1 MKLVGIFL
9 ILVVGLGCLLAV
21 YSAWGV
27 RQIETRYPPV
37 GRFIEV
43 DGIRLHYVDKGQ
55 GTPLVLLHGASSTLL
70 EFTDNLLARLAGS
83 HRIIAFDR
91 PGFGYSERPTDGW
104 PDPARQAALFHRAL
118 LQLGIERSVIVGHS
132 WSGSVAL
139 AYALDYP
146 QQTAGAVLLAGVTH
160 PWGGKVYWTFDLA
173 QMPVIGT
180 IFAHTIVY
188 PVGRFLLQDVAA
200 KVFAPDPMG
209 PDHLTRT
216 GATLAL
222 RPDTFLANAEDCG
235 RLSDFLIDQS
245 RRYPTIQTPLLLITG
260 DSDAIV
266 PADHHTDKLA
276 KQAADVQLEVFKNTG
291 HALHHTHPEA
301 VSRLI
306 DKFADR
312 VFSRSQTGSN

>member
-1 MKLVGIFL
+1 MKLVGILL
-9 ILVVGLGCLLAV
+9 ILVVGLGVLLAV

-27 RQIETRYPPV
+27 RQIEARYPPA

-43 DGIRLHYVDKGQ
+43 DGLRLHYVDQGR
-55 GTPLVLLHGASSTLL
+55 GTPLVLIHGASSTLL
-70 EFTDNLLARLAGS
+70 EFNDNLLARLS
-83 HRIIAFDR
+83 RDHRVIAFDR
-91 PGFGYSERPTDGW
+91 PGFGYSERPTDSW
-104 PDPARQAALFHRAL
+104 PDPARQAALFHKAL
-118 LQLGIERSVIVGHS
+118 TELGIERSVIVGHS

-160 PWGGKVYWTFDLA
+160 PWGGEVYWTFDLA

-180 IFAHTIVY
+180 LFAHTIVY
-188 PVGRFLLQDVAA
+188 PVGRLLLQDVAA

-209 PDHLTRT
+209 PEHITRT

-222 RPDTFLANAEDCG
+222 RPNTFLANAEDCG

-245 RRYPTIQTPLLLITG
+245 QRYPAMQTPLLLITG

-276 KQAADVQLEVFKNTG
+276 KQAADVQLEVFENTG
-291 HALHHTHPEA
+291 HALHHTHAEA

-306 DKFADR
+306 TEFADR
-312 VFSRSQTGSN
+312 VFD

>member
-1 MKLVGIFL
+1 MKLVGILL
-9 ILVVGLGCLLAV
+9 ILVVGLGCLLAA
-21 YSAWGV
+21 YSAWGI

-43 DGIRLHYVDKGQ
+43 DGVQLHYVDQGQ
-55 GTPLVLLHGASSTLL
+55 GTPLVLIHGASSTLL

-83 HRIIAFDR
+83 HGVRAFAR
-91 PGFGYSERPTDGW
+91 PGLGYCARPPAAW
-104 PDPARQAALFHRAL
+104 PAPARQAALFHQAL
-118 LQLGIERSVIVGHS
+118 IQLGITRSVIVGHS

-139 AYALDYP
+139 AYALNYP
-146 QQTAGAVLLAGVTH
+146 EQTAGAVLLAGVTH
-160 PWGGKVYWTFDLA
+160 PWGGKVYWTYDLA
-173 QMPVIGT
+173 QVPFIGPV
-180 IFAHTIVY
+180 FANTIVF

-200 KVFAPDPMG
+200 KVFAPNPMG
-209 PDHLTRT
+209 AEHITRT

-235 RLSDFLIDQS
+235 QLSDFLIGQS

-266 PADHHTDKLA
+266 PADHHTDKLV
-276 KQAADVQLEVFKNTG
+276 KQAADVQLEVFENTG

-306 DKFADR
+306 AEFADR
-312 VFSRSQTGSN
+312 VFDRNQSDSD

>member
-1 MKLVGIFL
+1 MKLVAILL
-9 ILVVGLGCLLAV
+9 ILLVGLGCLLAA
-21 YSAWGV
+21 YSALGV
-27 RQIETRYPPV
+27 RQIEARYPPA

-43 DGIRLHYVDKGQ
+43 DGIRLHYVDNGQ
-55 GTPLVLLHGASSTLL
+55 GPPLVLIHGASSTLL
-70 EFTDNLLARLAGS
+70 EFNDNLLARLTGS
-83 HRIIAFDR
+83 HRVIAFDR

-104 PDPARQAALFHRAL
+104 PDPARQAALFHQAL

-139 AYALDYP
+139 AYVLDYP
-146 QQTAGAVLLAGVTH
+146 QHTAGAVLLAGVTH
-160 PWGGKVYWTFDLA
+160 PWGSKVYWTFDLA
-173 QMPVIGT
+173 QTPVIGT
-180 IFAHTIVY
+180 VFANTIVY

-209 PDHLTRT
+209 PEHIART

-235 RLSDFLIDQS
+235 RLSNFLVAQS

-266 PADHHTDKLA
+266 PADHHTDKLV
-276 KQAADVQLEVFKNTG
+276 KQAADIQLEVFEKTG

-306 DKFADR
+306 AEFADR
-312 VFSRSQTGSN
+312 VFDLGQVGSD